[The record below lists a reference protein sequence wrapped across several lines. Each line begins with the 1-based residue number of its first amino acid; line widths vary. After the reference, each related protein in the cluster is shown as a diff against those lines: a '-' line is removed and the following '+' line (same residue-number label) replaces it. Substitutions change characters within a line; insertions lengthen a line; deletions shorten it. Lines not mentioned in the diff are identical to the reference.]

1 MQETEFQFAGA
12 QGTELPARLWL
23 PDGQPRLV
31 LQISH
36 GMTEHSGRY
45 DTLAAAL
52 AEHGIACAAFD
63 LRGHGRNP
71 GSRTC
76 ADMGPDGWEQS
87 LSDLQRFCERLRES
101 FPGVPLGM
109 LGFSLG
115 SFLLR
120 DALCRGMVAPAGVI
134 LAGTGTQPGAV
145 LAVIQAI
152 VRGQLRRAKP
162 GGTTPLVQKLSF
174 GAYNRK
180 FAPNRTRA
188 DWLCADEEA
197 LDRYCADPLC
207 RPDISAALFLEL
219 LSAMR
224 RTGGKRALAGWNR
237 CPILL
242 LSGADDPVGAMGSG
256 VRQLGAA
263 MERAGLPVQTVLLPG
278 ARHDIFHEEAC
289 GAAAQAR
296 SRILRFC
303 ETILAES
310 EKPRNQSPAEK

>member
-1 MQETEFQFAGA
+1 M
-12 QGTELPARLWL
+12 
-23 PDGQPRLV
+23 
-31 LQISH
+31 
-36 GMTEHSGRY
+36 
-45 DTLAAAL
+45 
-52 AEHGIACAAFD
+52 
-63 LRGHGRNP
+63 
-71 GSRTC
+71 
-76 ADMGPDGWEQS
+76 
-87 LSDLQRFCERLRES
+87 
-101 FPGVPLGM
+101 
-109 LGFSLG
+109 
-115 SFLLR
+115 
-120 DALCRGMVAPAGVI
+120 
-134 LAGTGTQPGAV
+134 
-145 LAVIQAI
+145 
-152 VRGQLRRAKP
+152 
-162 GGTTPLVQKLSF
+162 QKLSF

-188 DWLCADEEA
+188 DWLCADKEA

-224 RTGGKRALAGWNR
+224 CTGGKRALVGWNR

-278 ARHDIFHEEAC
+278 ARHDIFHEEAS

>member
-1 MQETEFQFAGA
+1 M
-12 QGTELPARLWL
+12 
-23 PDGQPRLV
+23 
-31 LQISH
+31 
-36 GMTEHSGRY
+36 
-45 DTLAAAL
+45 
-52 AEHGIACAAFD
+52 
-63 LRGHGRNP
+63 
-71 GSRTC
+71 
-76 ADMGPDGWEQS
+76 
-87 LSDLQRFCERLRES
+87 
-101 FPGVPLGM
+101 
-109 LGFSLG
+109 
-115 SFLLR
+115 
-120 DALCRGMVAPAGVI
+120 
-134 LAGTGTQPGAV
+134 
-145 LAVIQAI
+145 
-152 VRGQLRRAKP
+152 
-162 GGTTPLVQKLSF
+162 QKLSF

-224 RTGGKRALAGWNR
+224 RTGRKARACGLEPLPDPAADR
-237 CPILL
+237 
-242 LSGADDPVGAMGSG
+242 ADDPVGAMGSG

-278 ARHDIFHEEAC
+278 ARHDIFHEEAG

>member
-1 MQETEFQFAGA
+1 M
-12 QGTELPARLWL
+12 
-23 PDGQPRLV
+23 
-31 LQISH
+31 
-36 GMTEHSGRY
+36 
-45 DTLAAAL
+45 
-52 AEHGIACAAFD
+52 
-63 LRGHGRNP
+63 
-71 GSRTC
+71 
-76 ADMGPDGWEQS
+76 
-87 LSDLQRFCERLRES
+87 
-101 FPGVPLGM
+101 
-109 LGFSLG
+109 
-115 SFLLR
+115 
-120 DALCRGMVAPAGVI
+120 
-134 LAGTGTQPGAV
+134 
-145 LAVIQAI
+145 
-152 VRGQLRRAKP
+152 
-162 GGTTPLVQKLSF
+162 QKLSF

-197 LDRYCADPLC
+197 LGRYCADPLC

-278 ARHDIFHEEAC
+278 ARHDIFHEEAS

>member
-1 MQETEFQFAGA
+1 
-12 QGTELPARLWL
+12 
-23 PDGQPRLV
+23 
-31 LQISH
+31 
-36 GMTEHSGRY
+36 
-45 DTLAAAL
+45 
-52 AEHGIACAAFD
+52 
-63 LRGHGRNP
+63 
-71 GSRTC
+71 
-76 ADMGPDGWEQS
+76 
-87 LSDLQRFCERLRES
+87 
-101 FPGVPLGM
+101 M

-134 LAGTGTQPGAV
+134 LAGTGAQLGAV

-224 RTGGKRALAGWNR
+224 RTGGKRALASWNR

-278 ARHDIFHEEAC
+278 ARHDIFHEEAG